1 MKVQQSILWNLG
13 VFLLYLTAAKLG
25 LKYTVIGQTVTL
37 LWLPSGIALVAVLI
51 GGYRM
56 WPGIALG
63 AFIANAGT
71 GVPIITLSVITLGDT
86 LEPLF
91 GALLLRRWNNFS
103 VALDK
108 VSDVLLLILLA
119 AFGSTI
125 VGATFG
131 TLGLIAGEEITFADF
146 GLTWLA
152 WWLGDG
158 MGVLVISP
166 VLLAGFAMIR
176 TAPRF
181 FSATKALEALILVVA
196 LTVAGQTIFGNPKF
210 VGLDYFP
217 ISLSIFPFVI
227 WGALRFETIGAA
239 SVALITSLL
248 AINGTVQGTGPFA
261 GNSSINSLILW
272 CLFADLM
279 SITGLI
285 LAAVDSGRK
294 KAVAALRT
302 SNEILDRQVQERT
315 GELIQANLELHAA
328 LAERWRLQM
337 EMNQIS
343 EERQKM
349 IGQELHDGLGQ
360 QLTGI
365 AFLVSSLYETLGA
378 KSVPEVPIVHQ
389 VKHLL
394 GEAMSV
400 IRSLSRG
407 LYPVALETGGLSS
420 ALYQLAEYAQMS
432 SGVECT
438 VQSMASA
445 NVVDKAI
452 ALNLYRIAQEAVCNA
467 LRHSKAQLIEIKLSE
482 AGEKYMLS
490 VEDNGIG
497 FPGESMTKSGTL
509 GLRSMRCRADLIG
522 AAIEVR
528 QNPGRGT
535 SIVVTGTIKYEE
547 HHIAKRR

>member
-1 MKVQQSILWNLG
+1 MKDLQIFLWNAG
-13 VFLLYLTAAKLG
+13 VFLLYFATAKVG
-25 LKYTVIGQTVTL
+25 LEYTVIGQTVTL

-51 GGYRM
+51 GGYRL

-63 AFIANAGT
+63 ALIANAGT
-71 GVPIITLSVITLGDT
+71 GVPVITLSVITLGDT

-103 VALDK
+103 LALDR
-108 VSDVLLLILLA
+108 VSDVLALILLA

-131 TLGLIAGEEITFADF
+131 TLGLIVGEEITFADF

-166 VLLAGFAMIR
+166 VLLAGFSMAGALP
-176 TAPRF
+176 TRF
-181 FSATKALEALILVVA
+181 SSKKALEAFILIITLSVV
-196 LTVAGQTIFGNPKF
+196 GQTIFGNPKF
-210 VGLDYFP
+210 AGLDYFP

-227 WGALRFETIGAA
+227 WSALRFGTIGAA

-261 GNSSINSLILW
+261 GNSSMNSLFLW

-279 SITGLI
+279 AITGLI

-294 KAVAALRT
+294 QAVAALRV
-302 SNEILDRQVQERT
+302 SNEILDSQVQERT
-315 GELIQANLELHAA
+315 GELLQANLELHAA

-365 AFLVSSLYETLGA
+365 AFLVSSLSDTLGA
-378 KSVPEVPIVHQ
+378 KAAPEEPIMNQ
-389 VKHLL
+389 VKNLL
-394 GEAMSV
+394 CEAMSV

-420 ALYQLAEYAQMS
+420 ALQHLAEYAQMT

-438 VQSMASA
+438 HRVTASA
-445 NVVDKAI
+445 IIVDKAI
-452 ALNLYRIAQEAVCNA
+452 ALNLYRIAQEAVCNS
-467 LRHSKAQLIEIKLSE
+467 LRHSQAQRIEIKLSE
-482 AGEKYMLS
+482 AGEQYMLS
-490 VEDNGIG
+490 IEDNGIG
-497 FPGESMTKSGTL
+497 LPDQSKNKSSTL

-528 QNPGRGT
+528 ETPGCGT
-535 SIVVTGTIKYEE
+535 SIVVTGTIKYKE
-547 HHIAKRR
+547 

>member
-1 MKVQQSILWNLG
+1 MKVQQIILWNLG

-37 LWLPSGIALVAVLI
+37 LWLPSGIAVVAVLI

-71 GVPIITLSVITLGDT
+71 GVPIITLSVITIGDT

-119 AFGSTI
+119 AIGSTI
-125 VGATFG
+125 VGASYG

-166 VLLAGFAMIR
+166 VLLAGFAMTR
-176 TAPRF
+176 TAPLF
-181 FSATKALEALILVVA
+181 FSATKALEVLILVVA
-196 LTVAGQTIFGNPKF
+196 LTVVGQTIFGNPNF
-210 VGLDYFP
+210 AGLDYFP
-217 ISLSIFPFVI
+217 VSLALFPFVI
-227 WGALRFETIGAA
+227 WGALRFGTIGAA
-239 SVALITSLL
+239 SVTLITSLL
-248 AINGTVQGTGPFA
+248 AIKGTVQGTGPFA
-261 GNSSINSLILW
+261 GNSSMISLILW

-294 KAVAALRT
+294 KAAAALKA
-302 SNEILDRQVQERT
+302 SNEILDRLVQERN

-365 AFLVSSLYETLGA
+365 AFLVSSLHETLGI
-378 KSVPEVPIVHQ
+378 KSAPEVPAIRQ
-389 VKHLL
+389 VKDLL
-394 GEAMSV
+394 VEAMSV
-400 IRSLSRG
+400 IRALSRG

-420 ALYQLAEYAQMS
+420 ALHHLSEYAQTTS
-432 SGVECT
+432 EVQCAVRCT
-438 VQSMASA
+438 I
-445 NVVDKAI
+445 NTHLIGKTI

-482 AGEKYMLS
+482 TGEHYRLS
-490 VEDNGIG
+490 IEDNGIG
-497 FPGESMTKSGTL
+497 FPSQAMKTSVTL
-509 GLRSMRCRADLIG
+509 GLRSMRNRADLIG
-522 AAIEVR
+522 ANIEIR
-528 QNPGRGT
+528 QSPVGG
-535 SIVVTGTIKYEE
+535 SVIIVIGPIKREG
-547 HHIAKRR
+547 

>member
-1 MKVQQSILWNLG
+1 MKDLQIFLWNAG
-13 VFLLYLTAAKLG
+13 VFLLYFATAKVG
-25 LKYTVIGQTVTL
+25 LEYTVIGQTVTL

-51 GGYRM
+51 GGYRL

-63 AFIANAGT
+63 ALIANAGT
-71 GVPIITLSVITLGDT
+71 GVPVITLSVITLGDT

-103 VALDK
+103 LALDR
-108 VSDVLLLILLA
+108 VSDVLALILLA

-131 TLGLIAGEEITFADF
+131 TLGLIVGEEITFADF

-166 VLLAGFAMIR
+166 VLLAGFSMAGALP
-176 TAPRF
+176 TRF
-181 FSATKALEALILVVA
+181 SSKKALEAFILIITLSVV
-196 LTVAGQTIFGNPKF
+196 GQTIFGNPKF
-210 VGLDYFP
+210 AGLDYFP

-227 WGALRFETIGAA
+227 WSALRFGTIGAA

-261 GNSSINSLILW
+261 GNSSMNSLFLW

-279 SITGLI
+279 AITGLI

-294 KAVAALRT
+294 QAVAALRV
-302 SNEILDRQVQERT
+302 SNEILDSQVQERT
-315 GELIQANLELHAA
+315 GELLQANLELHAA

-365 AFLVSSLYETLGA
+365 AFLVSSLSDTLGA
-378 KSVPEVPIVHQ
+378 KAAPEEPIMNQ
-389 VKHLL
+389 VKNLL
-394 GEAMSV
+394 CEAMSV

-420 ALYQLAEYAQMS
+420 ALQHLAEYAQMT

-438 VQSMASA
+438 QRVTASTII
-445 NVVDKAI
+445 VDKAI
-452 ALNLYRIAQEAVCNA
+452 ALNLYRIAQEAVCNS
-467 LRHSKAQLIEIKLSE
+467 LRHSQAQRIEIKLSE
-482 AGEKYMLS
+482 AGEQYMLS
-490 VEDNGIG
+490 IEDNGIG
-497 FPGESMTKSGTL
+497 LPDQSKNKSSTL

-528 QNPGRGT
+528 ETPGCGT
-535 SIVVTGTIKYEE
+535 SIVVTGTIKYKE
-547 HHIAKRR
+547 